1 MTKKIFLA
9 IAFVASVLVSC
20 TDDYKDW
27 ADPQTVGQPET
38 VSFGDGSISTVGVI
52 DFNSVTDEVVKVC
65 NITAPTASN
74 ADFSPEYTITI
85 GDQTFPINSDGT
97 MSAEDLQNY
106 VVSLYGRRPVEHTVD
121 AIVSMYLSNGLTTVK
136 TATSEVFHIT
146 VIPKA
151 PEIESAYY
159 ITGSI
164 NGWDNNNTDY
174 KLTNGGGDPY
184 ENPVFTVTIPA
195 PADGGNVEFKVTPA
209 SGIGGDWSKCLAAAA
224 TEGRFN
230 YNNDGGN
237 FVIEAVE
244 GTRFYVLTFNMLD
257 QEWSYEALPAIE
269 DVYYLVGTMNGWDI
283 NGTEWALTNGGLDP
297 YEHPV
302 FRILLPA
309 EAVGSELKF
318 KVVPQSGLGDWNTCL
333 AAGDTEGKFVAKNA
347 GSDFIGEVVEGAMFY
362 RIEFNMLEFTYKIT
376 ALNFAEF
383 IYERGVNTSW
393 GDNPAR
399 PLWGGNFDG
408 KYEGYMWLNGEF
420 KFMPNSNNWDGDWES
435 AGDNKIADNGGS
447 NCPAPETGFYVV
459 NVDLGEMTYK
469 LTKID
474 FIDIVGG
481 VEGGASDWSSG
492 PHMTYNEGEGCWE
505 ADVTFTGQF
514 KFRGNGNWGNEDG
527 NFGGSLDNIINGSND
542 NLFPSITGQ
551 PVHVKLFL
559 FCNTKSYVEITAN

>member
-9 IAFVASVLVSC
+9 MAFVASVLVSC

-27 ADPQTVGQPET
+27 ADPQVVDQPET
-38 VSFGDGSISTVGVI
+38 VSFGDGSVSAVDVIRFADISAET
-52 DFNSVTDEVVKVC
+52 TDIKVC
-65 NITAPTASN
+65 NLNAPTSTG
-74 ADFSPEYTITI
+74 ADYTPFYTITL
-85 GDQTFPINSDGT
+85 GEQTFPLNTDGT
-97 MSAEDLQNY
+97 MTWADLKSY
-106 VVSLYGRRPVEHTVD
+106 VVSVYGKAPVQRDIEAT
-121 AIVSMYLSNGLTTVK
+121 VSMWLTNGTTTVK
-136 TATSEVFHIT
+136 TATSSPFLV
-146 VIPKA
+146 KA
-151 PEIESAYY
+151 LPDAPFIDSGYWLVGDMLAWNKEGAKAFNHLGDGDVYDNPEFQI
-159 ITGSI
+159 
-164 NGWDNNNTDY
+164 
-174 KLTNGGGDPY
+174 
-184 ENPVFTVTIPA
+184 VFTTTTDNQYWKIIPQGNYDGDFWA
-195 PADGGNVEFKVTPA
+195 GGNTGV
-209 SGIGGDWSKCLAAAA
+209 
-224 TEGRFN
+224 
-230 YNNDGGN
+230 
-237 FVIEAVE
+237 
-244 GTRFYVLTFNMLD
+244 
-257 QEWSYEALPAIE
+257 
-269 DVYYLVGTMNGWDI
+269 VGTAID
-283 NGTEWALTNGGLDP
+283 
-297 YEHPV
+297 
-302 FRILLPA
+302 
-309 EAVGSELKF
+309 
-318 KVVPQSGLGDWNTCL
+318 
-333 AAGDTEGKFVAKNA
+333 GDTSMEGNLVTDNPQA
-347 GSDFIGEVVEGAMFY
+347 GKIEQAGIY
-362 RIEFNMLEFTYKIT
+362 RMTINMMEYTYKIEK
-376 ALNFAEF
+376 LNFAEF

-492 PHMTYNEGEGCWE
+492 PHMTYTEGEGCWE